1 MYVMDVFVRIESN
14 VVVYLNG
21 ALSGS
26 ITRPSLVMTLGL
38 VIFWKLS
45 VVFHS
50 LPNGARNERS
60 YCSLFWKGKGIA
72 VTWYLAAYEKR

>member
-1 MYVMDVFVRIESN
+1 MWNEEYDVGVF
-14 VVVYLNG
+14 YLNG
-21 ALSGS
+21 ALRGS

-50 LPNGARNERS
+50 LPKGARSDRS
-60 YCSLFWKGKGIA
+60 YCSLFWNGYGID
-72 VTWYLAAYEKR
+72 VTWYLVA